1 MIAAISGITA
11 IAAKEIRALL
21 RDGRLW
27 GLGTLL
33 AVLLLAVL
41 ASSAHQRQQAEQERR
56 AVETAARQQ
65 WDQQGDRNPHRAAHF
80 GLYAFKPRSAL
91 SSVDAGIDAQ
101 AGQALWLEPHKRNL
115 AMFAPAADAAP
126 SIGLG
131 DFNPAFV
138 LFALVPLLVLVL
150 GHGSVTQEREL
161 GTLRMLQACGLRASA
176 LVLGKWLGL
185 SAGLMLVLAPALLAG
200 GWLLAAEQD
209 ALHAGLLLLAL
220 LLYYALWAA
229 ITVLVSAL
237 SRTSRAALLVL
248 LALWVGAVFI
258 APRLAASSVAQ
269 RMPLP
274 TGEQF
279 WSRIHHDI
287 AQGLPGDGSAAQ
299 RLQAF
304 DAQLLADNGVARL
317 EDLPF
322 GANARRRLFRDAY
335 ATRVHA
341 LHFAQ
346 LWDDQLA
353 QQRRLRWAG
362 VVTPY
367 PAMRAISSA
376 LAGTDLAHRQHFEEA
391 AEQYRQHYTTLM
403 DEWDMHATRG
413 VTSFES
419 RYGGNAQWQTMPQW
433 RYAAPGAGFALRG
446 SRADWAILSAWLLL
460 ALGALCWS
468 ARRLK
473 P

>member
-1 MIAAISGITA
+1 MIAAITA
-11 IAAKEIRALL
+11 IATKELRALL

-33 AVLLLAVL
+33 ALLLLAVL
-41 ASSAHQRQQAEQERR
+41 AAGAHQRQQAEQERR
-56 AVETAARQQ
+56 AVETTARQQ
-65 WDQQGDRNPHRAAHF
+65 WDHQGDRNPHRAAHF

-91 SSVDAGIDAQ
+91 SGLDAGIDAQ
-101 AGQALWLEPHKRNL
+101 AGQALWLEPHRRNL

-138 LFALVPLLVLVL
+138 LYALVPLLVLVL
-150 GHGSVTQEREL
+150 GHGSVTQEHEL
-161 GTLRMLQACGLRASA
+161 GTLRMLQACGLPAST
-176 LVLGKWLGL
+176 LLLGKWLALG
-185 SAGLMLVLAPALLAG
+185 AGVLLVLLPVLLAG
-200 GWLLAAEQD
+200 GWLLAADQGT
-209 ALHAGLLLLAL
+209 LQAGLLLLAL

-237 SRTSRAALLVL
+237 SRSSRAALLVL

-258 APRLAASSVAQ
+258 VPRLAASSVAQ
-269 RMPLP
+269 RAALP

-279 WSRIHHDI
+279 WSRIHHDMEH
-287 AQGLPGDGSAAQ
+287 GLPGDGSAAQ

-304 DAQLLADNGVARL
+304 DAQLLAHNGVARL

-346 LWDDQLA
+346 LWEDQLA
-353 QQRRLRWAG
+353 QQRRLRWTGA
-362 VVTPY
+362 VTPY
-367 PAMRAISSA
+367 AAMRAISSA
-376 LAGTDLAHRQHFEEA
+376 LAGTDLAHRRHFEEA
-391 AEQYRQHYTTLM
+391 AEQYRQQYTTLM
-403 DEWDMHATRG
+403 DEWDMNATRG

-433 RYAAPGAGFALRG
+433 RYAAPGVEFALRN
-446 SRADWAILSAWLLL
+446 SVADWGILSAWLVL
-460 ALGALCWS
+460 ALAALCWS
-468 ARRLK
+468 ARRLT

>member
-1 MIAAISGITA
+1 MIAA

-33 AVLLLAVL
+33 ALLLLAVL
-41 ASSAHQRQQAEQERR
+41 AAGAHQRRQAEHERR
-56 AVETAARQQ
+56 TVETTARQQ

-91 SSVDAGIDAQ
+91 SGVDPGIDAQ
-101 AGQALWLEPHKRNL
+101 AGQALWLEPHRRNL
-115 AMFAPAADAAP
+115 AMHAPAADAAP
-126 SIGLG
+126 SLGLG
-131 DFNPAFV
+131 DFHPAFV
-138 LFALVPLLVLVL
+138 LLALVPLLIAVL

-161 GTLRMLQACGLRASA
+161 GTLRMLQAGGLRGIS

-185 SAGLMLVLAPALLAG
+185 CAGVALVLAPALLAG
-200 GWLLAAEQD
+200 GWILIAEQG
-209 ALHAGLLLLAL
+209 APQAAWLLLAL
-220 LLYYALWAA
+220 LMYYALWAA
-229 ITVLVSAL
+229 ITVLVSSL
-237 SRTSRAALLVL
+237 CRGSRAALLVL

-258 APRLAASSVAQ
+258 APRLAASAIAQ
-269 RMPLP
+269 RTALP
-274 TGEQF
+274 TGETF

-287 AQGLPGDGSAAQ
+287 EQGLPGDGSAAQ
-299 RLQAF
+299 RMQAF
-304 DAQLLADNGVARL
+304 DAQLLAQHGVARL

-346 LWDDQLA
+346 LWEAQLA
-353 QQRRLRWAG
+353 QQRLLRWAG
-362 VVTPY
+362 VLTPY

-376 LAGTDLAHRQHFEEA
+376 LAGTDLAHRRHFEEA
-391 AEQYRQHYTTLM
+391 AEQYRQQYTTLM

-419 RYGGNAQWQTMPQW
+419 RYAGNAQWQAMPQW
-433 RYAAPGAGFALRG
+433 RYDTPGTALALR
-446 SRADWAILSAWLLL
+446 SARIDWAVLSAWLVL
-460 ALGALCWS
+460 ALGALGWS
-468 ARRLK
+468 ARRLN